1 MFVLVE
7 RGMKMKKEDLNK
19 LSDDEIISMIENA
32 KGNTKTEDFK
42 KLYDCDFSYTY
53 LVNYLTEKRGYQ
65 KKWVKVTEEN
75 NDFRQYKEEVDILYM
90 EKSEEV
96 CVRKSYMLSKTVAD
110 EWKKIMDKIPYNTVL
125 MNYALSRT
133 MDDIRKGKVRIEIR
147 L

>member
-75 NDFRQYKEEVDILYM
+75 NDFRQYKEEVVLCQ
-90 EKSEEV
+90 EKVQVKSEFFTHISV
-96 CVRKSYMLSKTVAD
+96 SF
-110 EWKKIMDKIPYNTVL
+110 N
-125 MNYALSRT
+125 
-133 MDDIRKGKVRIEIR
+133 
-147 L
+147 

>member
-1 MFVLVE
+1 
-7 RGMKMKKEDLNK
+7 
-19 LSDDEIISMIENA
+19 
-32 KGNTKTEDFK
+32 
-42 KLYDCDFSYTY
+42 
-53 LVNYLTEKRGYQ
+53 
-65 KKWVKVTEEN
+65 
-75 NDFRQYKEEVDILYM
+75 M